1 MSGEANFKSYADYDY
16 YVSIG
21 GQLTEAEFDKSLVWA
36 TALLDTV
43 TFQRLRNMTDIP
55 DCVKKALCSTIDKHA
70 QFTHAQNS
78 TIQSESL
85 DGWSVTYANN
95 KLEDLEQN
103 ALRDIKIYLSGTG
116 LTYRGRS
123 SKYDVQ
129 SGNHSL

>member
-1 MSGEANFKSYADYDY
+1 MSEEANFKPYVDYDY

-21 GQLTEAEFDKSLVWA
+21 GQLTEAEFNKSLMWS
-36 TALLDTV
+36 TALLDTA
-43 TFQRLRNMTDIP
+43 TFQRLKSMTDIP
-55 DCVKKALCSTIDKHA
+55 DSVKKALCSTIDKHA
-70 QFTHAQNS
+70 QFVHAQTG

-95 KLEDLEQN
+95 KLEDLEKN